1 MLVDVSQADILKLAE
16 IIRAETGNQVAEK
29 NHSMIV
35 SRIRTRLLK
44 LTLKSMSSYWT
55 YFAEHEIDEREVLRN
70 LMTTHYTFFF
80 REYVHF
86 EILQQWIQGNAQ
98 RLKDRYSK
106 TQTPVRIWSA
116 ACSRGHEV
124 YSLASF
130 LELELKTK
138 YGVPYTVLGTDIDS
152 ESVQHA
158 GNGVY
163 PLKEVNTIPQAYLSR
178 FWKKGTGAVK
188 DFAAAHTTIREKVS
202 FEVVNLLELKTWA
215 NSHLFDV
222 IFCRNVFIYFSEE
235 NVRQIALALEQR
247 LDPGGLFVSGLSEPV
262 RFPGWEMKTVGPSCY
277 SRQGEVQVSKS
288 VESGAPLKVSSNQP
302 LNQPLNVAMAAPSR
316 YKVLCVDDSNTIQ
329 ILMKKIFSTDPDCER
344 IDSAMN
350 GREARE
356 MLDKNQYSLIT
367 LDIHMPEVNG
377 IEFLE
382 TRYDRKR
389 DPPVIMVSSVNRT
402 DLDLAT
408 RSVSLGAFDYVE
420 KPAMNNLQ
428 KSAQEILTKAKMA
441 MRAKTSVAA
450 VGESGFDESIGQ
462 KIVVPD
468 ASMCLRLVAVSLG
481 NAKEVSLAE
490 QIVRGQK
497 AEYRSPP
504 ILIWNVDGPVPSHVM
519 EQVLK
524 WTDRPV
530 SEIRSGGVLKPNG
543 VFLASGQEIAGI
555 LEKSRAKTLSL
566 QFVTVPQQLE
576 WRALLGRFVLR
587 QVLLDESHIERKG
600 DLERTL
606 GLSLSDISPATSFAS
621 LSVEFFANLRKAAA

>member
-1 MLVDVSQADILKLAE
+1 MLVDVGAADIFKLAE

-44 LTLKSMSSYWT
+44 LGLESMDLYWS
-55 YFAEHEIDEREVLRN
+55 YFADHEVEEREVLRN

-86 EILQQWIQGNAQ
+86 EILQQWIALNAQ
-98 RLKDRYSK
+98 RLKERYLKS
-106 TQTPVRIWSA
+106 QQPVRIWSA

-138 YGVPYTVLGTDIDS
+138 HSVPYEVLGTDIDS
-152 ESVQHA
+152 ESVQNA
-158 GNGVY
+158 KNGVY
-163 PLKEVNTIPQAYLSR
+163 PLKEVNTIPQIYLSR

-188 DFAAAHTTIREKVS
+188 DFAAAHPTIREKVS
-202 FEVVNLLELKTWA
+202 FEVVNLLELKAWA
-215 NSHLFDV
+215 NPHLFDV

-235 NVRQIALALEQR
+235 NVRHIAASLERR

-262 RFPGWEMKTVGPSCY
+262 RFPGWDLQTVGPSCY
-277 SRQGEVQVSKS
+277 SRNSL
-288 VESGAPLKVSSNQP
+288 ESGVNPETEKQQPGVSLPVAASGTKV
-302 LNQPLNVAMAAPSR
+302 AAGSR
-316 YKVLCVDDSNTIQ
+316 YTVLCVDDSNTIQ
-329 ILMKKIFSTDPDCER
+329 VLMKKIFSMDPDCER
-344 IDSAMN
+344 VDSAMN
-350 GREARE
+350 GREARS
-356 MLDKNQYSLIT
+356 MLNKQQYSLIT

-382 TRYDRKR
+382 AHYDRKK

-428 KSAQEILTKAKMA
+428 KSSQEILTKAKMA

-450 VGESGFDESIGQ
+450 VENTGFDESIGQ

-468 ASMCLRLVAVSLG
+468 ASMCLRLIAVSLS
-481 NAKEVSLAE
+481 NPKEVALAE

-497 AEYRSPP
+497 SEYRSPP
-504 ILIWNVDGPVPSHVM
+504 MLIWNVDGHVPAHVSA
-519 EQVLK
+519 EVLK

-530 SEIRSGGVLKPNG
+530 SEIRAGGVLKPNA
-543 VFLASGQEIAGI
+543 VFLVSGAEIAGI
-555 LEKSRAKTLSL
+555 IEKSRAKTLSL

-576 WRALLGRFVLR
+576 WRSLLGRFVLR
-587 QVLLDESHIERKG
+587 QVLLDESHIGRKSE
-600 DLERTL
+600 LERLL
-606 GLSLSDISPATSFAS
+606 GLPLSDISPATSFAS

>member
-1 MLVDVSQADILKLAE
+1 MLVDVSQTDILKLAE

-29 NHSMIV
+29 NHSMII

-55 YFAEHEIDEREVLRN
+55 YFAEHETDEREVLRN

-86 EILQQWIQGNAQ
+86 EILQQWIHSNAQ
-98 RLKDRYSK
+98 RLKDRYLK

-138 YGVPYTVLGTDIDS
+138 YSVPYEVLGSDIDS

-188 DFAAAHTTIREKVS
+188 DFAAAHPTIREKVS
-202 FEVVNLLELKTWA
+202 FEVVNLLELKSWA
-215 NSHLFDV
+215 NPHLFDV

-235 NVRQIALALEQR
+235 NVRQIATSLEQR
-247 LDPGGLFVSGLSEPV
+247 LDPAGLFVSGLSEPV
-262 RFPGWEMKTVGPSCY
+262 RFPGWDLKTVGPSCY
-277 SRQGEVQVSKS
+277 SRQSEVRGSKPAEVTTS
-288 VESGAPLKVSSNQP
+288 LTERTTQP
-302 LNQPLNVAMAAPSR
+302 SPVQITAAGR

-329 ILMKKIFSTDPDCER
+329 ILMKKIFSMDPDCER
-344 IDSAMN
+344 VDSALN

-382 TRYDRKR
+382 TLYDRKT

-408 RSVSLGAFDYVE
+408 KSVSLGAFDYVE

-428 KSAQEILTKAKMA
+428 KSSQEILTKAKMA
-441 MRAKTSVAA
+441 IRTKTSVAA

-481 NAKEVSLAE
+481 SAKEVALAE
-490 QIVRGQK
+490 QIVRGQR

-519 EQVLK
+519 EQVLR
-524 WTDRPV
+524 WTDRSV
-530 SEIRSGGVLKPNG
+530 SEIRAGGVLKPNG
-543 VFLASGQEIAGI
+543 VFLASGHEIAGI

-600 DLERTL
+600 DLERML
-606 GLSLSDISPATSFAS
+606 GLTLSDISPATSFAS

>member
-1 MLVDVSQADILKLAE
+1 MLVDVGPADIHKLAE

-44 LTLKSMSSYWT
+44 LGIESMGSYWS
-55 YFAEHEIDEREVLRN
+55 YFSDHELDEREVLRN

-86 EILQQWIQGNAQ
+86 EVLQQWIAQ
-98 RLKDRYSK
+98 NSLRLKDRYLK
-106 TQTPVRIWSA
+106 TQQPVRVWSA

-138 YGVPYTVLGTDIDS
+138 HGVPFLVLGTDIDS

-158 GNGVY
+158 KNGVY
-163 PLKEVNTIPQAYLSR
+163 PLKEVNTIPQAFLSR

-188 DFAAAHTTIREKVS
+188 DFAAAHAAIREKVQ
-202 FEVVNLLELKTWA
+202 FEVVNLLELKSWA
-215 NSHLFDV
+215 NADTYDV

-235 NVRQIALALEQR
+235 NVRSIAQQLEKR
-247 LDPGGLFVSGLSEPV
+247 LDSNGLFVSGLSEPV
-262 RFPGWEMKTVGPSCY
+262 RFPGWDLQTIGPSCY
-277 SRQGEVQVSKS
+277 SRQAAVGSAKPEAKISAASPS
-288 VESGAPLKVSSNQP
+288 VVGAHATPVT
-302 LNQPLNVAMAAPSR
+302 AGHR

-329 ILMKKIFSTDPDCER
+329 VLMKKIFSMDPDCER
-344 IDSAMN
+344 VDSAMN
-350 GREARE
+350 GREARQL
-356 MLDKNQYSLIT
+356 LDKSQYQLVT

-382 TRYDRKR
+382 TLYNRKN

-408 RSVSLGAFDYVE
+408 KSVALGAFDYVE

-428 KSAQEILTKAKMA
+428 KSSQEILTKAKMA
-441 MRAKTSVAA
+441 MRAKTSV
-450 VGESGFDESIGQ
+450 VDVEDKGFDQSIGQ

-468 ASMCLRLVAVSLG
+468 ASMCIRLVVVSLG
-481 NAKEVSLAE
+481 RTNEVALAE

-504 ILIWNVDGPVPSHVM
+504 VLLVNTDGPVPASVLA
-519 EQVLK
+519 EVLK

-530 SEIRSGGVLKPNG
+530 SEIHPGGILKPNS
-543 VFLASGQEIAGI
+543 VFLASTDELEGI
-555 LEKSRAKTLSL
+555 LERSRAKTLSL
-566 QFVTVPQQLE
+566 QFVTVPTRLD
-576 WRALLGRFVLR
+576 WRPMVGRFSSR
-587 QVLLDESHIERKG
+587 QVLLDETLISRKLEIER
-600 DLERTL
+600 L
-606 GLSLSDISPATSFAS
+606 LSIPLSDISPATSFAS

>member
-1 MLVDVSQADILKLAE
+1 MLVDIRTADVLKLAE

-35 SRIRTRLLK
+35 SRIRTRLIK
-44 LTLKSMSSYWT
+44 LGLDNMEVYWSY
-55 YFAEHEIDEREVLRN
+55 FSAHEIEEREVLRN

-86 EILQQWIQGNAQ
+86 EVLQQWISQNAQ
-98 RLKDRYSK
+98 RLKDRYQK
-106 TQTPVRIWSA
+106 NQQPVRVWSA

-138 YGVPYTVLGTDIDS
+138 LGVPYEVLGTDIDS
-152 ESVQHA
+152 DSVQSA
-158 GNGVY
+158 RNGVY
-163 PLKEVNTIPQAYLSR
+163 PLKEVNTIPQMYLSR

-188 DFAAAHTTIREKVS
+188 DFAAAHPTIRDKVS
-202 FEVVNLLELKTWA
+202 FEVVNLLELNA
-215 NSHLFDV
+215 LPSSHLFDV

-235 NVRQIALALEQR
+235 NVRQIALSLEKR
-247 LDPGGLFVSGLSEPV
+247 LDPAGLFVSGLSEPV
-262 RFPGWEMKTVGPSCY
+262 RFPGWNMQTVGPSCY
-277 SRQGEVQVSKS
+277 SRQQ
-288 VESGAPLKVSSNQP
+288 VESHTQTDRTTSLAKARVGLVPAETAQPTSN
-302 LNQPLNVAMAAPSR
+302 NR
-316 YKVLCVDDSNTIQ
+316 YSVLCVDDSNTIQ
-329 ILMKKIFSTDPDCER
+329 VLMKKIFSMDPDCER

-350 GREARE
+350 GREARS
-356 MLDKNQYSLIT
+356 MMNKHHYSLIT

-382 TRYDRKR
+382 FHYDRKN
-389 DPPVIMVSSVNRT
+389 DPPVVMVSSVNRT

-428 KSAQEILTKAKMA
+428 KSSQEILTKAKMA

-450 VGESGFDESIGQ
+450 VEDTGFDQSIGQ
-462 KIVVPD
+462 KVVVPD
-468 ASMCLRLVAVSLG
+468 ASMCLRLIAVSLG
-481 NAKEVSLAE
+481 NSKEVALAE

-504 ILIWNVDGPVPSHVM
+504 MLIWNVDGAVPAHVSA
-519 EQVLK
+519 EVLK

-530 SEIRSGGVLKPNG
+530 SEIRAGGVLKPNA
-543 VFLASGQEIAGI
+543 VFLASGVELAGVI
-555 LEKSRAKTLSL
+555 EKSRAKTLSL
-566 QFVTVPQQLE
+566 QFVTVPQQIE
-576 WRALLGRFVLR
+576 WRALLGRFLLR
-587 QVLLDESHIERKG
+587 QILLDESHIDRKA
-600 DLERTL
+600 DLERML
-606 GLSLSDISPATSFAS
+606 GLPLSDISPATSFAS